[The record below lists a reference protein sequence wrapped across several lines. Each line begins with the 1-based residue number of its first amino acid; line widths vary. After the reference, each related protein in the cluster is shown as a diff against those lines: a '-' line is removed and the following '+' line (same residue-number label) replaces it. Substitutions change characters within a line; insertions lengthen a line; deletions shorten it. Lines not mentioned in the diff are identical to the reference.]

1 MKDPTLL
8 SYCERIER
16 EFFRLKGR
24 SGTLSPSDF
33 ARASSWY
40 QEGIPLPAALEGIL
54 DAFRV
59 QSEGRERGVEEVNGL
74 SFCEGF
80 VERAVARR
88 RGR

>member
-1 MKDPTLL
+1 MKDPALVA
-8 SYCERIER
+8 YCEKIER

-40 QEGIPLPAALEGIL
+40 RDGVPILAAVEGIL
-54 DAFRV
+54 DAFRAR
-59 QSEGRERGVEEVNGL
+59 SESRDRGVEEVNSL

-80 VERAVARR
+80 VEKAVARR
-88 RGR
+88 KGR